1 MKDFEFI
8 IVTPPNEECIESFH
22 KTLAQGLI
30 NKYGIEIMRKVVELS
45 KTQDI
50 K

>member
-8 IVTPPNEECIESFH
+8 VITPPDEECIENFH

-30 NKYGIEIMRKVVELS
+30 NKYGIETMKKVVELS
-45 KTQDI
+45 KTQEN